1 MRAAQAGEDE
11 EAMAVVAVEKLARA
25 AAGRLLGIDVGS
37 KTLGL
42 ALSDVTRTIAS
53 PLMTLRRAR
62 FREDAAALVRIIAEN
77 DVSGLVIGLP
87 VSMDGR
93 EGPRCQS
100 VRQFADNLLALVDLP
115 VAFWD
120 ERWSTVAVERML
132 VAEADLSRKR
142 RRDVVDKSAASYI
155 LQGVLDFL
163 AVRRGVSP

>member
-1 MRAAQAGEDE
+1 
-11 EAMAVVAVEKLARA
+11 MAVVAVEDLAQA

>member
-1 MRAAQAGEDE
+1 
-11 EAMAVVAVEKLARA
+11 MAVVAVENLSRA
-25 AAGRLLGIDVGS
+25 AAGRLLGIDVGT

-53 PLMTLRRAR
+53 PLMTLRHAR
-62 FREDAAALVRIIAEN
+62 FREDAAALVRIIADNE
-77 DVSGLVIGLP
+77 VSGLVIGLP

-100 VRQFADNLLALVDLP
+100 VRQFANNLLALVDLP
-115 VAFWD
+115 MAFWD

-132 VAEADLSRKR
+132 VEADLSRKR

-155 LQGVLDFL
+155 LQGALDFL

>member
-1 MRAAQAGEDE
+1 
-11 EAMAVVAVEKLARA
+11 MAVVAVENLARAA

-115 VAFWD
+115 MAFWD

-142 RRDVVDKSAASYI
+142 RRDVVNKSAASYI
-155 LQGVLDFL
+155 LQGALDFL
-163 AVRRGVSP
+163 AVRRGASP